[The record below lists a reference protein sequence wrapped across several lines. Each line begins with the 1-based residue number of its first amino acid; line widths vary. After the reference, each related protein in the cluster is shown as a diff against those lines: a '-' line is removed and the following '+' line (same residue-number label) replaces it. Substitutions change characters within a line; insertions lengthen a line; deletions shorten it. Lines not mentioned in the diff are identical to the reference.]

1 MIESTPGGASLARAF
16 DAYAAGEALAPEYAE
31 GDTRDRVL
39 EHLDPISDDLALDLG
54 AGAGAMSLALAP
66 YVRRVLALDLSRAM
80 LRAAGLAARRRG
92 RMAPVAV
99 QGEAEHLPL
108 RDGCID
114 VLACRHTA
122 RYFGDPARAVL
133 EMARVLRRGGRVVVL
148 DAVASGDPEVDAVLD
163 ALESLHSPTPVRL
176 RTAAA
181 WRELLMDTGL
191 RVDWMDEPL
200 YERAEGRSL
209 LDWSAR
215 AGLSQSG
222 FEQARALLRGASEQ
236 VRQHLRVL
244 VHGEDLQMHV
254 PLAIVAGKRVT

>member
-1 MIESTPGGASLARAF
+1 MTESTPGDASLARAF

-39 EHLDPISDDLALDLG
+39 EHLDPVSDDLALDLG
-54 AGAGAMSLALAP
+54 AGAGAMSVALAP
-66 YVRRVLALDLSRAM
+66 YVRRVVALDLSRAM
-80 LRAAGLAARRRG
+80 LRAAWFAARRRG
-92 RMAPVAV
+92 RMAPLAV
-99 QGEAEHLPL
+99 RGEAEQLPL

-133 EMARVLRRGGRVVVL
+133 EMARVLRLGGRVVVL

-181 WRELLMDTGL
+181 WRELLLDTGL

-200 YERAEGRSL
+200 FDRAEGRSL
-209 LDWSAR
+209 MDWSAR

-222 FEQARALLRGASEQ
+222 FEQARALLRGASEK
-236 VRQHLRVL
+236 VRRHLRVL
-244 VHGEDLQMHV
+244 VHGDDLQLNV

>member
-1 MIESTPGGASLARAF
+1 MNDSTPGAAGLAHAF
-16 DAYAAGEALAPEYAE
+16 DAHAPGEALAAEYAD

-54 AGAGAMSLALAP
+54 AGAGAMSVALAP
-66 YVRRVLALDLSRAM
+66 YVRRVLALDPSRAM

-92 RMAPVAV
+92 RMAPLGV
-99 QGEAEHLPL
+99 QGEAEQLPL

-114 VLACRHTA
+114 VLACRHAA
-122 RYFGDPARAVL
+122 RYFGDPARAVR
-133 EMARVLRRGGRVVVL
+133 EMTRVLRRGGRVVVL
-148 DAVASGDPEVDAVLD
+148 DVVASGDPEVDAVLD
-163 ALESLHSPTPVRL
+163 ALESLHAPAPVRL

-215 AGLSQSG
+215 AGLSQAG
-222 FEQARALLRGASEQ
+222 FEQARALVLGASEKS
-236 VRQHLRVL
+236 RQHLRVL
-244 VHGEDLQMHV
+244 VHGADLQLHW